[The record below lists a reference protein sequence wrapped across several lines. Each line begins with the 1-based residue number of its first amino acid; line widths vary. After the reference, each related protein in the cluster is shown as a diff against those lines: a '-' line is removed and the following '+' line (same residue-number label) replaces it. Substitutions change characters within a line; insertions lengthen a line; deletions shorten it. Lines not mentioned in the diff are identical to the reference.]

1 MIDLPPTDPGAE
13 DAGAFLDSLLREALP
28 EIKLALGEL
37 IDRENARSLPERYA
51 RLLPESV
58 LVVTLRNDAAAV
70 LAPLAET
77 LERDLTDSVVRHGSL
92 YDRSYRVQ
100 LRRSEDPDAPLYRVT
115 AHAGHVADAEPGP
128 ADLDRSAAAA
138 REVPRDPTPPSPQRA
153 ETVATEALPVADPD
167 ATRIDGAGPA
177 GWAPGQW
184 VLVVESLEG
193 EEREVFRLVD
203 PFTTVGRKSSDPEL
217 GTTIALSDV
226 PHLSRRQLV
235 LLFEERGGEP
245 GFRVYN
251 VGLNP
256 VHAPDR
262 EIAGARVKRG
272 SLDLDA
278 VPDGSS
284 HWVRPGVP
292 LRIGDHG
299 PVLRVDEVPP
309 DPEEELG
316 ADPEATVHD

>member
-1 MIDLPPTDPGAE
+1 MIDLPPTGEDAA

-28 EIKLALGEL
+28 EVKLALGEL

-58 LVVTLRNDAAAV
+58 LVVTLRADAAAAI
-70 LAPLAET
+70 APLAET
-77 LERDLTDSVVRHGSL
+77 VERDLSDSVLRHGSL

-115 AHAGHVADAEPGP
+115 AHAGHGSGGEEHAPPGEITPVGAPSAPTEVLP
-128 ADLDRSAAAA
+128 A
-138 REVPRDPTPPSPQRA
+138 V
-153 ETVATEALPVADPD
+153 DPD
-167 ATRIDGAGPA
+167 ATRLDTAGPA

-184 VLVVESLEG
+184 VLIVENLEG
-193 EEREVFRLVD
+193 EEMEVFRLVD
-203 PFTTVGRKSSDPEL
+203 PYTTLGRKSADPEL
-217 GTTIALSDV
+217 QTTIALSDV

-235 LLFEERGGEP
+235 LLFEERNGEP

-251 VGLNP
+251 LGLNP

-272 SLDLDA
+272 ALELDA
-278 VPDGSS
+278 IPEESS
-284 HWVRPGVP
+284 HWVRAGAP

-299 PVLRVDEVPP
+299 PVLRIEEVPP
-309 DPEEELG
+309 DPEEEG
-316 ADPEATVHD
+316 PSDPEATVHD

>member
-1 MIDLPPTDPGAE
+1 MIDLPPSDSGAT

-58 LVVTLRNDAAAV
+58 LVVTLRDDAAAALV
-70 LAPLAET
+70 PLAET

-92 YDRSYRVQ
+92 YDRTYRVQ
-100 LRRSEDPDAPLYRVT
+100 LRRSEDADAPLYRVT
-115 AHAGHVADAEPGP
+115 AHAGHAAGAEPEPPSVDAG
-128 ADLDRSAAAA
+128 RSWA
-138 REVPRDPTPPSPQRA
+138 EQQPRDRTPPSIDRP
-153 ETVATEALPVADPD
+153 EEPATEALPVSDPD
-167 ATRIDGAGPA
+167 ATRIDSAGPA
-177 GWAPGQW
+177 GWTPGQW
-184 VLVVESLEG
+184 VLVVENLEG

-203 PFTTVGRKSSDPEL
+203 PYTTVGRKSSDPEL
-217 GTTIALSDV
+217 RTTIALSDV

-235 LLFEERGGEP
+235 LLFEERGDEP

-272 SLDLDA
+272 TLDLD
-278 VPDGSS
+278 VIPEGSS
-284 HWVRPGVP
+284 HWVRAGVP
-292 LRIGDHG
+292 LRIGEHG
-299 PVLRVDEVPP
+299 PVLRIDEVPP
-309 DPEEELG
+309 DPEEESP